1 MDVLQT
7 DLTDHPNRREQPR
20 VQLIVIIKFLHVV
33 VLLAALIDTL
43 KMRLTDFIGFRKT
56 VVVG

>member
-43 KMRLTDFIGFRKT
+43 KMRPTDFIGFRKT